1 MANET
6 NIERCRTLEKCH
18 KCPKPAEF
26 VLKSDDPKAP
36 FPDGARVVALCRNDL
51 TGHLAKNPG
60 LLAQVVVSLLEQRL

>member
-6 NIERCRTLEKCH
+6 NIERCGTSEKCN

-26 VLKSDDPKAP
+26 ILKSDDPKAP
-36 FPDGARVVALCRNDL
+36 FHDGARVVALCRNDL
-51 TGHLAKNPG
+51 TTHLAKNPG